1 MKMNTIFAQIVI
13 NYSEWQY
20 ILTLP
25 ESDKLQYLF
34 DVYEAELTKNSE
46 FSIEGFFDAVKQTII
61 EQTSEEPES
70 GFAQYEMSDDET
82 DIDRV
87 DVIIDD
93 DNIMLESNSLKAL
106 RFVSYKFVESGYILQ
121 RDLAIEKMFRKDKV
135 TRYLRVFRI
144 IDHTSGLCFN

>member
-1 MKMNTIFAQIVI
+1 MAMNTIFPQLVI
-13 NYSEWQY
+13 NYAEWQY

-34 DVYEAELTKNSE
+34 DVYEAEQTKNSG

-61 EQTSEEPES
+61 DQTSNSYDTE
-70 GFAQYEMSDDET
+70 FAQYEMGDDNT
-82 DIDRV
+82 SIDRV
-87 DVIIDD
+87 DVMIDD

>member
-1 MKMNTIFAQIVI
+1 MKRIFEQIVI
-13 NYSEWQY
+13 NYAEWQY

-25 ESDKLQYLF
+25 NSDKLQYLF
-34 DVYEAELTKNSE
+34 DVFEAEQIKNSG
-46 FSIEGFFDAVKQTII
+46 FSIEGFFDAVKQTIV
-61 EQTSEEPES
+61 EQAEDTYNTE
-70 GFAQYEMSDDET
+70 FAQYDMT
-82 DIDRV
+82 DGASEIDRV
-87 DVIIDD
+87 DVMIDD